1 MLHETIMISVPGLSV
16 SSLLLQDGDF
26 IRRVTIV
33 SEESNTFRNKR
44 EAKKL
49 YFKEGND
56 SVAVNIEQK
65 FLCKTFDYM
74 EIDKNEVYLYL
85 LILRLKVTNIKT
97 KFILFN

>member
-49 YFKEGND
+49 YFKGGNG

-65 FLCKTFDYM
+65 FLCKTFAYM
-74 EIDKNEVYLYL
+74 EIDKDKVYY
-85 LILRLKVTNIKT
+85 IYIY
-97 KFILFN
+97 